1 MRVALDETR
10 VEPEK
15 NIHGIVQGSLETNLT
30 FLRRLVRNEKVI
42 AGETTTDLI
51 AKSPELT
58 LEPSEDPDLSSAL
71 AASLFQ
77 ILSNQTQSLT
87 VSTTSQWEST
97 ARQEGVGLK

>member
-1 MRVALDETR
+1 
-10 VEPEK
+10 
-15 NIHGIVQGSLETNLT
+15 
-30 FLRRLVRNEKVI
+30 LVRNEKVI